1 MKDGDSC
8 CRGKGMHIFL
18 AIAIIFFAVLIFKM
32 AGERPSI
39 TVENGANEVNAISVS
54 GESQIEVMPDKAE
67 VYASIVTNSTS
78 AKEAKDEAAEI
89 FSRVKS
95 ALLKAGI
102 KAENIESNSY
112 AITPIY
118 EWNDIFK
125 RSDFKGYQVTHT
137 IKVTTTEINTT
148 GDIIDAAVNSGANQ
162 VNQIV
167 FDLSKELEKDI
178 YHEALTEAASL
189 AKTKAASI
197 ADALGV
203 KLGKIK
209 TVTESSGYYTPY
221 VNSYRSD
228 ISSGAEM
235 SYAKS
240 EISPQKVTVTGR
252 ISVSYYIE

>member
-1 MKDGDSC
+1 MKDEDSC

-18 AIAIIFFAVLIFKM
+18 AIAAILIAVLLFRI
-32 AGERPSI
+32 AGQKPSI
-39 TVENGANEVNAISVS
+39 TVENNPEEMNAISVS
-54 GESQIEVMPDKAE
+54 GESEIEVMPDKAE
-67 VYASIVTNSTS
+67 VYVSIVTNSTS

-137 IKVTTTEINTT
+137 IKVTTTEINKT
-148 GDIIDAAVNSGANQ
+148 GDIIDASVNAGANQ
-162 VNQIV
+162 IDSVA
-167 FDLSKELEKDI
+167 FDLSKELEKET
-178 YHEALTEAASL
+178 YHEALTQAAAL
-189 AKTKAASI
+189 AKTKASSI

-203 KLGKIK
+203 KLGNVK
-209 TVTESSGYYTPY
+209 TVSESSGYYTPY
-221 VNSYRSD
+221 VNYYRSD
-228 ISSGAEM
+228 ISGSAEM
-235 SYAKS
+235 AKS
-240 EISPQKVTVTGR
+240 EIAPQKLTVTGR

>member
-1 MKDGDSC
+1 MKDEDSC

-18 AIAIIFFAVLIFKM
+18 AIAAILIAVLLFRI
-32 AGERPSI
+32 AGQKPSI
-39 TVENGANEVNAISVS
+39 TVENNPGEMNAISVS
-54 GESQIEVMPDKAE
+54 GESEIEVMPDKAE
-67 VYASIVTNSTS
+67 VYVSIVTNSTS

-137 IKVTTTEINTT
+137 IKVTTTEINKT
-148 GDIIDAAVNSGANQ
+148 GDIIDASVNAGANQ
-162 VNQIV
+162 IDSVA
-167 FDLSKELEKDI
+167 FDLSKELEKET
-178 YHEALTEAASL
+178 YHDALTQSASL
-189 AKTKAASI
+189 AKTKASSI

-203 KLGKIK
+203 KLGNVK
-209 TVTESSGYYTPY
+209 TVSESSGYYKPY
-221 VNSYRSD
+221 VNYYRND
-228 ISSGAEM
+228 FSGAAEAM
-235 SYAKS
+235 KSS
-240 EISPQKVTVTGR
+240 EIMPQKLTVTGR

>member
-1 MKDGDSC
+1 MKDEDSC

-18 AIAIIFFAVLIFKM
+18 AIAAILIAVLLFRI
-32 AGERPSI
+32 AGQKPSI
-39 TVENGANEVNAISVS
+39 TVENNPEEMNAISVS
-54 GESQIEVMPDKAE
+54 GESEIEVMPDKAE
-67 VYASIVTNSTS
+67 VYVSIVTNSTS

-137 IKVTTTEINTT
+137 IKVTTTEINKT
-148 GDIIDAAVNSGANQ
+148 GDIIDASVNAGANQ
-162 VNQIV
+162 IDSVA
-167 FDLSKELEKDI
+167 FDLSKELEKET
-178 YHEALTEAASL
+178 YHEALTQAAAL
-189 AKTKAASI
+189 AKTKASSI

-203 KLGKIK
+203 KLGNVK
-209 TVTESSGYYTPY
+209 TVSESSGYYTPY
-221 VNSYRSD
+221 VNYYRSD
-228 ISSGAEM
+228 ISGSAEM
-235 SYAKS
+235 AKS
-240 EISPQKVTVTGR
+240 EIAPQKLTVTGM